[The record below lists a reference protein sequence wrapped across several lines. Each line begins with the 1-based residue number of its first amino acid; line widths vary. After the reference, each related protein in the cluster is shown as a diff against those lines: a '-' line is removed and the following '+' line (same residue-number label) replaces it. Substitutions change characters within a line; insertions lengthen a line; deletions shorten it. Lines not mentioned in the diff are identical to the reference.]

1 MQSDYKIESLEFFE
15 ECDKSDLEEYRVE
28 SKLFSP
34 ICRYMFF
41 TQSELHRK
49 YFLSRWLCPLMLS

>member
-1 MQSDYKIESLEFFE
+1 MQSDYKIDSLEFFE
-15 ECDKSDLEEYRVE
+15 ECDKSDLEEYLVE

-41 TQSELHRK
+41 TQSELREDT
-49 YFLSRWLCPLMLS
+49 F